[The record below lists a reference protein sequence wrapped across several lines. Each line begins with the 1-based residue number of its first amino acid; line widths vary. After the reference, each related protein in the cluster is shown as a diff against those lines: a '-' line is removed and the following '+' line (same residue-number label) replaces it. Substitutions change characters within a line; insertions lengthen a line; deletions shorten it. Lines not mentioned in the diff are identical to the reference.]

1 MIELEISAKFAGMY
15 KRERS
20 MLDFLIESPVP
31 RRVLLKRYE
40 LFLNEGM
47 KKIEDLPEDLKMN
60 LVRECR
66 ETGLRFNNE
75 SLREAAR
82 ILHTLKFI
90 INGINK

>member
-1 MIELEISAKFAGMY
+1 MIELDLSAKFAGMY
-15 KRERS
+15 QRQKS
-20 MLDFLIESPVP
+20 ILDYLIDSEVP
-31 RRVLLKRYE
+31 RRVLLKTYE
-40 LFLNEGM
+40 LLLQEGLT
-47 KKIEDLPEDLKMN
+47 KIEDLPEDLKMN

-90 INGINK
+90 INAK